1 MIAVLLVVVLLVVG
15 LIHWYL
21 WKRLVKDT
29 TRTRRA
35 RVTGSVVA
43 VLLALVIP
51 TTLALSRALPH
62 SRQPIVAWPGFLW
75 LALMFYLLVTL
86 LLLEIPR
93 LAIRLWQRRTASGS
107 GALAGASP
115 SAVPNVRVG
124 SADISDADV
133 GAGRGHDRA
142 AHVVVPNVSANSADI
157 SDDQPRE
164 APDGTAGRG
173 AVPNVRANRNDIS
186 DGAIEGGAVEGDRV
200 EGDRVE
206 GDRVGGGAAFAAEPP
221 SARAEA
227 AVEKGFDPARR
238 LLLGRSLAITAG
250 ALSVGAVGIGVYQAM
265 SAPNLKRVPIRL
277 AKLPPS
283 MDGFRIAV
291 VSDIHLG
298 PLLGRSHTERIVRM
312 INSVDADLVA
322 VVGDLV
328 DGSVAE
334 LGAAAEPLQD
344 LRGKHGSFFVTGNH
358 EYFSGYQEWVDEV
371 NSLGVRVLRNERV
384 DVLGL
389 DLAGVNDL
397 SGEDVGDGPDFAKA
411 LDGRDADRPVVL
423 LAHQPIQAHEAAERG
438 VDLQLSGHTHG
449 GQMVPFN
456 LLVGLQQPVVAG
468 LGQVDGTQVYVTRG
482 AGFWGPPVRFGAPPD
497 ISIVELRAG

>member
-1 MIAVLLVVVLLVVG
+1 MIAVLLVVVLIVVG
-15 LIHWYL
+15 GIHWYL
-21 WKRLVKDT
+21 WKRLVRDT

-35 RVTGSVVA
+35 RIIGSVIA

-51 TTLALSRALPH
+51 ATLALSRVLPH
-62 SRQPIVAWPGFLW
+62 SRQAIVAWPGFLW

-86 LLLEIPR
+86 LILEVPR
-93 LAIRLWQRRTASGS
+93 LAIRLWTHRSRPGVA
-107 GALAGASP
+107 AP
-115 SAVPNVRVG
+115 AVPDG
-124 SADISDADV
+124 DV
-133 GAGRGHDRA
+133 EE
-142 AHVVVPNVSANSADI
+142 S
-157 SDDQPRE
+157 
-164 APDGTAGRG
+164 T
-173 AVPNVRANRNDIS
+173 
-186 DGAIEGGAVEGDRV
+186 
-200 EGDRVE
+200 
-206 GDRVGGGAAFAAEPP
+206 AFAAEPP
-221 SARAEA
+221 PAPVA
-227 AVEKGFDPARR
+227 ADPAFDAGRR
-238 LLLGRSLAITAG
+238 LLLGRSLAVTAG
-250 ALSVGAVGIGVYQAM
+250 VLSASAVGIGVYQAM
-265 SAPNLKRVPIRL
+265 SAPNLKHVPIRL
-277 AKLPPS
+277 AKLPAS

-397 SGEDVGDGPDFAKA
+397 SGKDVGDGPDFGKA
-411 LDGRDADRPVVL
+411 LDGRDPARPVVL
-423 LAHQPIQAHEAAERG
+423 LAHQPIQAHDAARHG

-456 LLVGLQQPVVAG
+456 LLVGLQQPIVAG
-468 LGQVDGTQVYVTRG
+468 LGTVDGTQVYVTRG

-497 ISIVELRAG
+497 ISIVELHGA